1 MKTSQEIIA
10 PIYLQLFAKN
20 GLETDNIITELIMLS
35 ETHGVADLFNLEGI
49 TPSLHD
55 NDKNI
60 IYFSVAVIPS
70 LQQSQNAVE
79 YIKSV
84 FENLFNNY
92 PKYTE
97 PL

>member
-20 GLETDNIITELIMLS
+20 GLETDNVITELIMLS
-35 ETHGVADLFNLEGI
+35 ETHGVSELFNLEGI
-49 TPSLHD
+49 TPSPHD

-60 IYFSVAVIPS
+60 IYFSVTVMPS
-70 LQQSQNAVE
+70 LQQSQNAIE

-84 FENLFNNY
+84 FENLFNYY

>member
-20 GLETDNIITELIMLS
+20 GLETDNVITELIMLS
-35 ETHGVADLFNLEGI
+35 ENHGVSDLFNLEGI

-55 NDKNI
+55 DDKNI
-60 IYFSVAVIPS
+60 IYFSVTIVPS
-70 LQQSQNAVE
+70 LEQSNKAVE

-84 FENLFNNY
+84 FENLFNYY

-97 PL
+97 PI

>member
-20 GLETDNIITELIMLS
+20 GLETDNVITELIMLS
-35 ETHGVADLFNLEGI
+35 ESHGVSDLFNLEGI

-55 NDKNI
+55 DDKNI
-60 IYFSVAVIPS
+60 IYFSVIIIPS
-70 LQQSQNAVE
+70 LEQSNKAVE

-84 FENLFNNY
+84 FENLFNYY

-97 PL
+97 PI